1 MSGGPLTPPWMTRPL
16 ALLAL
21 ALVLASPEAAAQP
34 CTTSWISAASG
45 DWNDAAN
52 WTAGV
57 PDTTDNACVVVPGT
71 YTVSNTSGAAIAVR
85 SFTFGGAVGTQTL
98 DTSLGIAIS
107 QPSTVG
113 DSARVEWSDGAFTG
127 ARLDVD
133 GTLVLDGLNFGGRRV
148 EGASALLVTH
158 GPVEWQ
164 REEVALYDGGTWE
177 HRGTMTAPLTGNA
190 SLDNGGTTD
199 GLFRVASGAIDVA
212 GPFTLSLNTPTIYL
226 GAYLTSSDSSGAL
239 ELRTRPHVIAGVISG
254 DPAGLV
260 RIDTEIRAQG
270 PNARLNFSGEGV
282 SWESGFLT
290 SGTLLNYGL
299 LVLDGFNFNSR
310 GIDASGGAAQLRNI
324 GTIRWERD
332 EFVLRNGGVLLND
345 AFIEAPLAAST
356 ELNQSGG
363 TSGLLTNSG
372 TIRVTTPYTLSLKTP
387 ATHTD
392 ATLDAT
398 VADAALVLRDEP
410 HTVSG
415 TVSGSPVGLV
425 RIATDTRSA
434 TASTELDFGG
444 KGISWESGFLTSGT
458 LTNAGL
464 LVLDGLNFN
473 SRGVQAPAALVN
485 ASGATIRWEQD
496 EFTLDG
502 GRLSNLSGATIDAA
516 LVSSTVLRDGAT
528 EGLFDNNMGTLQVS
542 GPNTLTIES
551 PSLHTDATLDA
562 TVADAALVLR
572 DGPHEFSGT
581 TSGDPVGLVR
591 LAGDFSA
598 TVSSGSTFDFGG
610 EGLSWES
617 GFLTDGIATNTG
629 LIVLDG
635 INFNTRGLNTGSLT
649 NEGVVEWVQD
659 EFVIADGARWD
670 NGGFGPGL
678 SGELRATGGNRVR
691 LIGLD
696 GDVGEFALN
705 GGSGR
710 LFIEGPGTLEVDVNF
725 RQLAASV
732 IGGTGTLDL
741 LGAPSTT
748 QAGFT
753 APGLSPGTL
762 TWTGKPWTP
771 FPAASGLRVE
781 IGGSTAGTDYDLLS
795 ISGTAELDGTLEIE
809 IADGQAP
816 AVGESFTVL
825 TASGV
830 TGTFSAVAT
839 PPGYAVSVAYNST
852 DVTVTVDAV
861 GVETVLEG
869 SEGWRMLAPAFA
881 GQTYDD
887 VLGPI
892 LTTGFP
898 GSDLPNRGANT
909 FLYDESVTTD
919 TDGDGFADQADGYV
933 LPSAQGDPFPLGTGA
948 FVYVYA
954 EQDGVGSPEGFP
966 QTIVQSGVGQTA
978 AFAFDPSFTSSGN
991 ADADGWTLM
1000 GNPFAYS
1007 MDWADAAW
1015 TRTGMSNSVYVW
1027 DLATAQY
1034 RTHNT
1039 LLGDLPD
1046 GLVAP
1051 GQGFWVQATA
1061 PSPALEAPA
1070 SARTTGATFYARPPA
1085 VEHVEL
1091 RMRAASGEGPGE
1103 ASAYVAFVP
1112 GAEAGADPYDAF
1124 ELAPA
1129 AGDALA
1135 LWTGRLTDGVG
1146 LDIQALP
1153 PEAASG
1159 ASVDVGVQAWEDW
1172 APAAAEVV
1180 LMWPTLPGDVPLSLL
1195 DRETGATVDLR
1206 ETTSYAFTIGA
1217 AGRPLASPG
1226 EASRPARPAAAPRP
1240 RFMLSMGTPV
1250 SGGDEAAPV
1259 TALYAPRPNP
1269 ASSRAVVPY
1278 ALAEAGAVRVAVYD
1292 LLGREVAVLADGP
1305 AARGAH
1311 EAPLDTRTLAPGVY
1325 VMRMT
1330 ASGGFTEARRLTVV
1344 R

>member
-387 ATHTD
+387 AT
-392 ATLDAT
+392 
-398 VADAALVLRDEP
+398 
-410 HTVSG
+410 
-415 TVSGSPVGLV
+415 
-425 RIATDTRSA
+425 
-434 TASTELDFGG
+434 
-444 KGISWESGFLTSGT
+444 
-458 LTNAGL
+458 
-464 LVLDGLNFN
+464 
-473 SRGVQAPAALVN
+473 
-485 ASGATIRWEQD
+485 
-496 EFTLDG
+496 
-502 GRLSNLSGATIDAA
+502 
-516 LVSSTVLRDGAT
+516 
-528 EGLFDNNMGTLQVS
+528 
-542 GPNTLTIES
+542 
-551 PSLHTDATLDA
+551 HTDATLDA